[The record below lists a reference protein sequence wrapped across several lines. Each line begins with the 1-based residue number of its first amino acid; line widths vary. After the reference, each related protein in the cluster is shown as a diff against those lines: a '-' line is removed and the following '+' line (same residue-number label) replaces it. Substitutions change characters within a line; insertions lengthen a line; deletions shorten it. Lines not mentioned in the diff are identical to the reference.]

1 MPYWAWALVALFVV
15 VLLFMLALC
24 RVAADADDRAGY
36 PRG

>member
-1 MPYWAWALVALFVV
+1 MPGWVWALVALFLA
-15 VLLFMLALC
+15 VLLLTLALC